1 MSAGVLAPERLTGV
15 WMAVPGVS
23 RAGFRVRDKV
33 FGRAAGT
40 IPVRSGTVRIGS
52 AGAVETARVEL
63 DVTGIETGN
72 AHRDRDLRKPH
83 FLAAD
88 EHPTIVVEAVP
99 APPGSGGWSVAA
111 TVSARGE
118 TAPVDLVVTLDHADG
133 ASATVTVTGRLDRT
147 ALRMKVPT
155 FIVGRW
161 IDIDVRLVFRR

>member
-1 MSAGVLAPERLTGV
+1 MSVELRAPERLTGV
-15 WMAVPGVS
+15 WTAVPDAS
-23 RAGFRVRDKV
+23 RAAFRVRDKLV
-33 FGRAAGT
+33 GHAAGT
-40 IPVRSGTVRIGS
+40 IPVRAGTIRVGP
-52 AGAVETARVEL
+52 AGDVEAARVEL

-161 IDIDVRLVFRR
+161 IDL